1 MNVETLHPLHVIRTG
16 KFKTVRIQMRFFE
29 PLDEKT
35 VSARA
40 LMLSMLQART
50 KDHPSRRLMQ
60 NHLETLYDTHFSTRA
75 SKLGNRH
82 VGEVGLRFI
91 HPDYTADPDA
101 YLHEVLKV
109 LSAALNRPAF
119 DGALLEEEKRFLKAH
134 FASEYAN
141 KDVYASKRYQEHL
154 FRDHPYRVPAIGTPE
169 GVDPVTLEDVRSAYR
184 RMKEN
189 PVFIT
194 VVGDVGDSLLGTIR
208 EKLDFATPGV
218 PEDMLIRHGF
228 QSRESVLETMNLS
241 QDRVFMTLRSDVY
254 YTDPDVHA
262 MRVLDTLLGG
272 GSDSLLFDTVR
283 EKHGLA
289 YQVYSSYQPFTGLLT
304 VMAGVSRANVEK
316 TKTLIRE
323 TVEGMRKGAFTD
335 DAFTIAKQSVK
346 QSVKRSYDLQG
357 ALGAK
362 ALLHTAFNTPVDKK
376 TVLADLEAVTKDDVI
391 RLAGTLEFIF
401 TYVLGGK
408 AHA

>member
-1 MNVETLHPLHVIRTG
+1 MNVETMHPLQVIRTE

-29 PLDEKT
+29 PLDDTT

-40 LMLSMLQART
+40 LMLSMLQAKT
-50 KDHPSRRLMQ
+50 ADHPSRRQFQ
-60 NHLETLYDTHFSTRA
+60 NHLESLYDTRLNTRP
-75 SKLGNRH
+75 SKLGNTH
-82 VGEVGLRFI
+82 VGEVSLRFI
-91 HPDYTADPDA
+91 HPDYTEDKDT
-101 YLHEVLKV
+101 YIKNVLQ
-109 LSAALNRPAF
+109 ALNATLHRPVF
-119 DGALLEEEKRFLKAH
+119 DSALLEEEKRFLKAH

-169 GVDPVTLEDVRSAYR
+169 GVDPVTLEDVRNAYR
-184 RMKEN
+184 RMMGN

-194 VVGDVGDSLLGTIR
+194 VVGDVDDALIEIIRTQLDS
-208 EKLDFATPGV
+208 FNAAV
-218 PEDMLIRHGF
+218 PSDMIIRHGF
-228 QSRESVLETMNLS
+228 QFRESVLETMNLS

-254 YTDPDVHA
+254 YTDRDVQA

-289 YQVYSSYQPFTGLLT
+289 YQVYSSYQPFTGLIT
-304 VMAGVSRANVEK
+304 VMAGVAHENVEK
-316 TKTLIRE
+316 TKSLIRK
-323 TVEGMRKGAFTD
+323 TVSELQEGAFSD

-362 ALLHTAFNTPVDKK
+362 ALLHKVFNAPIDKD
-376 TVLADLEAVTKDDVI
+376 TVLSDLEAVTPDDVI
-391 RLAGTLEFIF
+391 RLAGTLEFVF

-408 AHA
+408 THA